1 MNNVNGIDYLDDLD
15 NDEGEKYM
23 TFLPHSGLHNQR
35 IGFENAI
42 FMAWFLNRTLVMPP
56 ALLGTRFQYIRIKQ
70 RIKYL
75 KAESVDSICENIEYT
90 SEKQKCKMFHNSY
103 TLYPFDQLFNFTF
116 ARQHVKIMN
125 VPDYNDNTVFKMLN
139 ITKRKEVYYS
149 LTRNLNNKLYDTEA
163 KSNIKKLKG
172 NTFIKLQ
179 SLQELREHPEKLLYF
194 GSLFGS
200 SRIITNLQSSK
211 YFLTTLRLSLVP
223 IDPIMLSVV
232 GSIAE
237 KLGGAGEYISAHARG
252 GDHTFKETRE
262 EHFAM
267 LVKNIDE
274 NFPEASKYSTSLKTC
289 PLSFTKPE
297 NNKNRIIYV
306 ASDLDKNDE
315 SMKIFLKEFPCLKM
329 LSDFTDQLEPYQHFI
344 NPVDN
349 KVMRNYLMPLT
360 DLMVAANSLKVFAIK
375 GSTYGVYMEKYNSI
389 LSMNI

>member
-262 EHFAM
+262 EHFA
-267 LVKNIDE
+267 KH
-274 NFPEASKYSTSLKTC
+274 
-289 PLSFTKPE
+289 